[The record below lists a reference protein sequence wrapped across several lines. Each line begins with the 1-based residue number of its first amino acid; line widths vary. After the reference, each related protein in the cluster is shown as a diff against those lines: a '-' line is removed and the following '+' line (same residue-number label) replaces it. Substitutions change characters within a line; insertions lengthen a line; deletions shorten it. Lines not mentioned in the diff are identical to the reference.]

1 MKLWSKSATALA
13 LLGLLIN
20 TTSASAN
27 NSHQIAPK
35 SQIKVFSNVQVQ
47 KNDSTTSLVK
57 VLSDHPGAATALT
70 AKQKSEIREILAK
83 TKAKAKG
90 NRSFVC
96 TGLSLAGQR
105 ASMYRVVRLRAK
117 LVCEYAKSVDP
128 SIKTTVKEKVIK
140 SRKLNGRVEVV
151 SK

>member
-1 MKLWSKSATALA
+1 MKPSSKSVTALA
-13 LLGLLIN
+13 LLGLLIHP
-20 TTSASAN
+20 TSAGAN

-35 SQIKVFSNVQVQ
+35 DQFKVFSTVQVQ
-47 KNDSTTSLVK
+47 NSDSATGFIK

-70 AKQKSEIREILAK
+70 AKQKSEIRQILAQ

-90 NRSFVC
+90 NRTFVC

-117 LVCEYAKSVDP
+117 LVCDYAKSVDP
-128 SIKTTVKEKVIK
+128 SVKTTVKEKVITAK
-140 SRKLNGRVEVV
+140 KLNGRVEVL